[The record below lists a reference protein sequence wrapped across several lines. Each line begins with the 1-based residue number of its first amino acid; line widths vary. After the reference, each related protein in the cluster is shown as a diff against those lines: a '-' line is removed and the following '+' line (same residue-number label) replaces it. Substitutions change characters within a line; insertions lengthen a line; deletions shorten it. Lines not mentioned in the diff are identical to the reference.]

1 MGAPPGSPE
10 RRPDRPL
17 GGWSLLALGLNGVI
31 GVGIFFT
38 PGLIAGLVPGAPGA
52 WVYALTA
59 AILLPVGVVYAR
71 LGARFDADGGP
82 YVWARAAF
90 GAPAAFL
97 VGWIAYVSAVLSTAA
112 VVAGLGHA
120 LAPGLGPGWDER
132 LVALAAGGLLM
143 AVTAAGLRPSARIW
157 SALTV
162 AKMLPLVALVGAFA
176 WRAGDLPGGAPLAA
190 AGAPGGW
197 GRAALLA
204 VFALQGFEIVP
215 VPRGHA
221 RAGRWAVPAATL
233 GSLVL
238 AAGLYGA
245 IQAACVW
252 AVPDLPGRASPLVA
266 AAAALGGGGLGRLVS
281 VGANVS
287 AIGIAFGMAA
297 MTPRY
302 LVALASDE
310 LGPGLGGWLRAES
323 AGQVPLRALA
333 VTAGA
338 VALLVCGPGLG
349 GLFVLSGLAVVVQ
362 YAASAL
368 ALAKLAWTRAGG
380 LRRREAVWAP
390 LSAGAVAFMVG
401 GAQPG
406 ELAILGGVIAAGLV
420 VWLAAGGLRAARRR
434 RSTR

>member
-1 MGAPPGSPE
+1 MGARPE
-10 RRPDRPL
+10 RHPDRLL
-17 GGWSLLALGLNGVI
+17 GGWSLLALGLNGVV

-38 PGLIAGLVPGAPGA
+38 PGLIAALVPGAPGV

-59 AILLPVGVVYAR
+59 AVLVPVGAVYAK

-90 GAPAAFL
+90 GAPAAFV

-112 VVAGLGHA
+112 VVAGLGHM
-120 LAPGLGPGWDER
+120 LAPNLTPRWDER
-132 LVALAAGGLLM
+132 LVALAGGGLLM

-162 AKMLPLVALVGAFA
+162 AKILPLVLLVGVFA
-176 WRAGDLPGGAPLAA
+176 WRLGDLSGGA
-190 AGAPGGW
+190 AGAAGAGAPGW

-221 RAGRWAVPAATL
+221 RPGRWAVPAATL
-233 GSLVL
+233 GSLLL
-238 AAGLYGA
+238 AAGLYAA

-252 AVPDLPGRASPLVA
+252 SVPDLPRRASPLVA
-266 AAAALGGGGLGRLVS
+266 AAAALGGAGLGRLVA

-302 LVALASDE
+302 LVALATDD
-310 LGPGLGGWLRAES
+310 LGPRLGGWLRAES
-323 AGQVPLRALA
+323 AGQVPLHALA

-338 VALLVCGPGLG
+338 VALLVSGRALA
-349 GLFVLSGLAVVVQ
+349 GLFALSGLAVLVQ

-368 ALAKLAWTRAGG
+368 ALAKLAWTRAHG
-380 LRRREAVWAP
+380 LRRRDALWAP
-390 LSAGAVAFMVG
+390 LSAGAVAFMVS

-406 ELAILGGVIAAGLV
+406 ELAILAGVIVAGVAL
-420 VWLAAGGLRAARRR
+420 WCWAGGISAARRGR
-434 RSTR
+434 TIP